1 MNLKDIHSPADIK
14 KLDTAALTDLAAQMR
29 RALITKL
36 SVTGGH
42 VGPNLGVVE
51 ATLALHYVFDMPKD
65 KIVFDVSHQ
74 SYVHKMLTGRALG
87 FIDPAHYA
95 DVSGYTN
102 PRESPEYDLFS
113 LGHTSSSV
121 ALAAGLAK
129 QRDLAGLTGKDE
141 NVICFIGDGS
151 ITGGVALEGIDN
163 VATLGSNFILVFND
177 NQMSIAE
184 NHGGVYRDFDA
195 LRETNGTDPCNFFK
209 AMGIDDYRY
218 VAYGNDVSALI
229 KAFEGVKGIDHPVVI
244 HIDTQKGEG
253 FAPAEADREAFHYSG
268 PFDVS
273 TGDPASI
280 SKEPDYADI
289 FTNHMIELIQAG
301 ENVTV
306 LTAGTPGVLGFSPE
320 RRAEAGKRFI
330 DVGIAEQCAV
340 GMAAGIAKAGGRPV
354 FGVASTFLQRAFDQ
368 LEQDVAVNGLPVVLN
383 IFYGGMTPL
392 TDETHLGWFD
402 ISMVAN
408 LPGWV
413 YLAPTCREEYIA
425 MLDWAVKQTR
435 YPVAIRV
442 PSRGVVTS
450 GRQYPADYSDI
461 DAYMVERRGTKVA
474 VIAAGDMLPLGAKT
488 CDKLEEKGLKATLVN
503 PRYLSGL
510 DEQFLLELT
519 KDHELVVTIEDGVL
533 SGGWGEKIARFYGPT
548 DMKVKCYGIDKK
560 LRNRYNPADLARELH
575 LDPVEIAADIS
586 ALISW

>member
-1 MNLKDIHSPADIK
+1 MNLTDIHSPADIK
-14 KLDTAALTDLAAQMR
+14 KLDTAQLTDLAAQMR
-29 RALITKL
+29 KALITKM

-51 ATLALHYVFDMPKD
+51 ATLAMHYVFDMPKD

-74 SYVHKMLTGRALG
+74 SYVHKMLTGRVLG
-87 FIDPAHYA
+87 FTDPAHYG
-95 DVSGYTN
+95 DFSGYTN
-102 PRESPEYDLFS
+102 PRESPVYDLFS

-129 QRDLAGLTGKDE
+129 ERDLQGRTGKDE
-141 NVICFIGDGS
+141 NVIAFIGDGS

-209 AMGIDDYRY
+209 AMGIEDYRY
-218 VAYGNDVSALI
+218 VAYGNDVEALI
-229 KAFEGVKGIDHPVVI
+229 KAFEAVKGIDHPVVV

-253 FAPAEADREAFHYSG
+253 YIPAEANREEFHFSA
-268 PFDVS
+268 PFDVA
-273 TGDPASI
+273 TGEPASI
-280 SKEPDYADI
+280 AKGESYDDI
-289 FTNHMIELIQAG
+289 FATHMLDKIKAG

-306 LTAGTPGVLGFSPE
+306 LTAGTPGVLGFDAQ
-320 RRAEAGKRFI
+320 RRAEAGARFI
-330 DVGIAEQCAV
+330 DAGIAEQCAV

-354 FGVASTFLQRAFDQ
+354 FGVVSTFLQRAFDQ
-368 LEQDVAVNGLPVVLN
+368 LEQDVAVNRLPVVLN
-383 IFYGGMTPL
+383 IFYGGLGGM

-413 YLAPTCREEYIA
+413 YLAPTSKEEYLS
-425 MLDWAVKQTR
+425 MLDWAIKQTDH
-435 YPVAIRV
+435 PVAIRV
-442 PSRGVVTS
+442 PSRGVVTT
-450 GRQYPADYSDI
+450 GRRYPADYSDL

-474 VIAAGDMLPLGAKT
+474 VLAAGDMLPLGAKVL
-488 CDKLEEKGLKATLVN
+488 DKLEEKGLKGTLIN
-503 PRYLSGL
+503 PRFLSGL
-510 DEQFLLELT
+510 DEQLLLELT
-519 KDHELVVTIEDGVL
+519 KDHELAVTIEDGAL
-533 SGGWGEKIARFYGPT
+533 NGGWGEKVARFYGPT

-560 LRNRYNPADLARELH
+560 LRNRYSPAEVARELH
-575 LDPVEIAADIS
+575 LDPALMAADIA
-586 ALISW
+586 ALVNW